1 MSQNS
6 RNQGGSGSGFVSG
19 SGTLVYML
27 QDGLGMAVR
36 CPVCPCRDT
45 KLSTVSGLREHLLS
59 TEHEANLSAAN

>member
-6 RNQGGSGSGFVSG
+6 RHQGGSGSGFG
-19 SGTLVYML
+19 SGTLVLYML

-59 TEHEANLSAAN
+59 TEHETNLSATN